1 MDIGWKMD
9 GHWMENGSR
18 LMENGWRLDGKW
30 MEID

>member
-9 GHWMENGSR
+9 GDWMENGWR